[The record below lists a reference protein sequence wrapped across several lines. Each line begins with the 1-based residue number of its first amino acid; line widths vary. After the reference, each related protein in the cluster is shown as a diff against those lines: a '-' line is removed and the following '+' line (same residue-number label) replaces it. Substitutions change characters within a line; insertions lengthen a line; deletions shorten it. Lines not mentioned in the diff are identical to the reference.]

1 MSEVVNQADECLL
14 LFPLWTDRTAPC
26 AKLMR
31 ELQSSQCIKWDHR
44 IDLFYQDYTPL
55 WKKDQKLL
63 QEFFHTEK
71 KKSEHPNPP
80 QKNNNKHVL
89 KRWKRY
95 TQCIIQCLCSIQEA
109 NPHGSFVIFPPCV
122 CDRCVR
128 ARWLT
133 VRLLHSVLSLHP
145 SKESGTPSLVNRRRL
160 N

>member
-55 WKKDQKLL
+55 WKKDQHLL

-71 KKSEHPNPP
+71 KIRTPQLP

-95 TQCIIQCLCSIQEA
+95 SIYNTVSLF
-109 NPHGSFVIFPPCV
+109 NPGGISSWLICHFPPLCV
-122 CDRCVR
+122 WSMCSSTVINCQAFARC
-128 ARWLT
+128 
-133 VRLLHSVLSLHP
+133 P
-145 SKESGTPSLVNRRRL
+145 FTPSLQRERDPKPC
-160 N
+160 

>member
-55 WKKDQKLL
+55 WKKDQHLL

-71 KKSEHPNPP
+71 KIRTPQLP
-80 QKNNNKHVL
+80 QKKTTT
-89 KRWKRY
+89 RMSWKDENG
-95 TQCIIQCLCSIQEA
+95 TQYIIQCLCSIQEA
-109 NPHGSFVIFPPCV
+109 YPHGSFVIPPPPCV
-122 CDRCVR
+122 WSMCSSTVINCQAFARC
-128 ARWLT
+128 
-133 VRLLHSVLSLHP
+133 P
-145 SKESGTPSLVNRRRL
+145 FTPSLQRERDPKPC
-160 N
+160 

>member
-1 MSEVVNQADECLL
+1 MSEVVNQADECFL

-55 WKKDQKLL
+55 WKKDQHLL

-71 KKSEHPNPP
+71 KIRTP
-80 QKNNNKHVL
+80 QKTTTSMS
-89 KRWKRY
+89 WKDENG
-95 TQCIIQCLCSIQEA
+95 TQYIIQCLCSIQEA
-109 NPHGSFVIFPPCV
+109 YPHGSFVIFPPCV